1 MLDRLFAPVLTFMV
15 LAAGSL
21 ALAAV
26 LLTNPR
32 GAVTAHEAQVE
43 VIQLP
48 AITVIG
54 KRG

>member
-1 MLDRLFAPVLTFMV
+1 MLDRLFAPLLTFMV

-26 LLTNPR
+26 LLTDPR
-32 GAVTAHEAQVE
+32 STVTAHEAQVE